1 MNSEQYS
8 DYQLA
13 IQLRASGMSYEDMAK
28 KINQPQKKLEE
39 WTAHVQLN
47 DYQKKCLAGKNPLLL
62 SPGRARAIEKNIEK
76 YQKLRLA
83 ARKKG
88 YDEASGDFSHVCGA
102 MLYWAEGS
110 KNINSVA
117 FSNTDVLMHQQFM
130 RFLKFLKIPQEKVKF
145 CTTVHNTEGNATH
158 EECRVF
164 WSEKLNISSETIK
177 VYDAKDNRGESKTK
191 SRYPYGVGRIAVY
204 DYTVIQRIYGA
215 IERYVGQ
222 EIPYGRK

>member
-47 DYQKKCLAGKNPLLL
+47 DYQKKCLAGKNPSLL

-88 YDEASGDFSHVCGA
+88 YDEATGNLVHISGA

-110 KNINSVA
+110 KKINTVA

-130 RFLKFLKIPQEKVKF
+130 KFLNYLEVPKEKIKF
-145 CTTVHNTEGNATH
+145 CTTVHSTSGNASH
-158 EECRVF
+158 EECKVF
-164 WSEKLNISSETIK
+164 WSEKLNISENAIT
-177 VYDAKDNRGESKTK
+177 VYDAKDSRGEVKTK
-191 SRYPYGVGRIAVY
+191 SRYPFGVGRITVF